1 MQHVVYT
8 VHCTFNMYFLYSEG
22 KVCWVRVYSLP
33 TDRSRPETS
42 VCTEYPGKVELKK
55 ISGEVDSMEE
65 MEYGDYG
72 AYGIIIF
79 GLIGKFFP
87 FHRPFS
93 HFLCNRAEK
102 QSDHRRTDGP
112 TDTVT
117 YGVASLRLKT
127 KYSNINMNKTKQTHK
142 HKHKHQ

>member
-33 TDRSRPETS
+33 PDRSRPETS
-42 VCTEYPGKVELKK
+42 VCTDYHGKVELKK

-72 AYGIIIF
+72 AYGIIIL
-79 GLIGKFFP
+79 GLIGKFIQFC
-87 FHRPFS
+87 RTFS
-93 HFLCNRAEK
+93 HF
-102 QSDHRRTDGP
+102 SM
-112 TDTVT
+112 
-117 YGVASLRLKT
+117 Y
-127 KYSNINMNKTKQTHK
+127 
-142 HKHKHQ
+142 